1 MDTYRTKILV
11 QVSIRVHKQL
21 KVSQIIHNNIII
33 IIIDKINGD
42 ATSDGTRNS

>member
-33 IIIDKINGD
+33 IFDKINGD